1 MRLFV
6 IRAKKIYLTIE
17 FSDDFHFCFVPD
29 VFYFFQLNEWLFSSL
44 ELHSGANWI
53 YLPAGLRLLS
63 TLLLGGRGA
72 IGLFLASLA
81 VFTFNFAQ
89 IDFTTMLIASV
100 ISAFMPYLA
109 YRTALN
115 FGMNPSLENLSVK
128 ALFVLTFLYA
138 LLSSTTHSFWYWIR
152 GTSTDFF
159 STLSVMFIG
168 DLIGTL
174 IVIYAIKFAL
184 MIIDRLPKKE

>member
-1 MRLFV
+1 MTSIV
-6 IRAKKIYLTIE
+6 AASLTYFI
-17 FSDDFHFCFVPD
+17 
-29 VFYFFQLNEWLFSSL
+29 FFQLNEWLFDSL

-81 VFTFNFAQ
+81 VFAVNFAQ
-89 IDFTTMLIASV
+89 IDFITMLIASV
-100 ISAFMPYLA
+100 ISAVMPYLA

-115 FGMNPSLENLSVK
+115 FGMNPSLENLSAK
-128 ALFVLTFLYA
+128 ALFALTFLYA
-138 LLSSTTHSFWYWIR
+138 LLSSSTLSFWYWIR

-174 IVIYAIKFAL
+174 IIIYAIKFAL

>member
-1 MRLFV
+1 MTSIF
-6 IRAKKIYLTIE
+6 AASLTYFI
-17 FSDDFHFCFVPD
+17 
-29 VFYFFQLNEWLFSSL
+29 FFQLNDWLFGSL

-53 YLPAGLRLLS
+53 YLPAGLRLLF

-81 VFTFNFAQ
+81 IATTNMAH
-89 IDFTTMLIASV
+89 IDLTTMLIASV
-100 ISAFMPYLA
+100 ISAVMPYLA

-128 ALFVLTFLYA
+128 ALFALTFLYA
-138 LLSSTTHSFWYWIR
+138 LLSSTTHSLWYWVR

-159 STLSVMFIG
+159 STLSAMFIG

-184 MIIDRLPKKE
+184 MIIDRLPKKEKSTFD

>member
-1 MRLFV
+1 MTSIF
-6 IRAKKIYLTIE
+6 ASSLTYFI
-17 FSDDFHFCFVPD
+17 
-29 VFYFFQLNEWLFSSL
+29 FFQLNEWLFSSL

-109 YRTALN
+109 YRTALY

-128 ALFVLTFLYA
+128 ALFVLTFLYT
-138 LLSSTTHSFWYWIR
+138 LMSSTTHSFWYWIR